1 MSGSWGGQ
9 SQIGRKTRCRLY
21 WPSTNLVP
29 NFSELDAYPWTRT
42 LVSFSGENP
51 AAVNS
56 SARVLLSNLRPSRL
70 ITYIFIIL
78 QVVFLVF
85 SNGFSERLLM
95 KTESRPFPRK
105 ISADNLQWLGYFEN
119 FSDSSN
125 KPAFSLG
132 VVWRMK
138 NEIHC
143 VNEAPKLSKSDL
155 RWSVVLKSSKVFLRN
170 VMNDFVGAFQMLCIG
185 YCSLGFVIF
194 DGNAQGQPCAV
205 IRFAK
210 FNIFTLYTISN
221 FNA

>member
-70 ITYIFIIL
+70 ITYIFIL

-85 SNGFSERLLM
+85 SNGFSERLLT
-95 KTESRPFPRK
+95 KTDSRPFPRK
-105 ISADNLQWLGYFEN
+105 ISADNCNGWDILSQTLVI
-119 FSDSSN
+119 
-125 KPAFSLG
+125 SLPFPSELFD
-132 VVWRMK
+132 VWRMK
-138 NEIHC
+138 YIVSMRPPNFPSPTF
-143 VNEAPKLSKSDL
+143 VDL
-155 RWSVVLKSSKVFLRN
+155 WSSSLR
-170 VMNDFVGAFQMLCIG
+170 
-185 YCSLGFVIF
+185 
-194 DGNAQGQPCAV
+194 
-205 IRFAK
+205 K
-210 FNIFTLYTISN
+210 FSSEM
-221 FNA
+221 